1 MIKRFDVPGE
11 PKGKQRPRVTMRGGY
26 ATTYTPKETVSYEN
40 LVKMCF
46 VRQCGREMLEGPVSA
61 KIVAYY
67 SIPQSASKKKHKQM
81 LTGEI
86 KNIKKPDCDNLA
98 KIILDSLNGI
108 AYHDDS
114 QVCELSVQKL
124 YGDIPEVLVELQ
136 TIDENQG
143 SNKANKETTK

>member
-1 MIKRFDVPGE
+1 MIKSFIVPGE

-40 LVKMCF
+40 LVKMCYI
-46 VRQCGREMLEGPVSA
+46 RQCGREMLEGPVSA
-61 KIVAYY
+61 TISAYY
-67 SIPQSASKKKHKQM
+67 SIPQSVSKKKHRQM

-98 KIILDSLNGI
+98 KIVLDSLNGI

-124 YGDIPEVLVELQ
+124 YGDIPEVIVKLE
-136 TIDENQG
+136 TIDEKQG
-143 SNKANKETTK
+143 YNTANKEATQ